1 MKTIKNRFST
11 LFTVLF
17 LCLFAVASTF
27 GAGKKKGTPVAHH
40 ETVITSVSA
49 DSIVITADKVPKT
62 YTVSQ
67 FTEVTVNGQKSTVA
81 DLKPGMNVSVT
92 LSDPTRLSR
101 ITATTK

>member
-1 MKTIKNRFST
+1 MKTIKIRFST
-11 LFTVLF
+11 LFIFFF
-17 LCLFAVASTF
+17 LSLFALSSTF
-27 GAGKKKGTPVAHH
+27 GAGKRKATPIPHH
-40 ETVITSVSA
+40 ETVITSVSP

-67 FTEVTVNGQKSTVA
+67 FTEVTLNGQKSTMA